1 MSDNLLRLTKLE
13 MSNFR
18 CFRKMDKPIEF
29 DPNLTVIV
37 AKNGCGKTA
46 VLDAIRISLGTFTK
60 GTNLRSQAGISTF
73 DEIGRAHV

>member
-13 MSNFR
+13 MTNFR
-18 CFRKMDKPIEF
+18 CFRKMDKPIKF

-46 VLDAIRISLGTFTK
+46 VLDAIRISLGTFTR
-60 GTNLRSQAGISTF
+60 GFSSLSQAKRIAVLSAF
-73 DEIGRAHV
+73 PVP